1 MRNLIV
7 ITLVLT
13 GLLSAS
19 ATADAFGRRCRGTV
33 VVSSC
38 PTYYYSCPAY
48 YYSCP
53 TTVIE
58 EVPVF
63 AVSPYLVPQVATV
76 PLTAYAGAPYG
87 APYQGVSYQNGY
99 QNGSPGAPYQNGY
112 QNGSPAAQ
120 QGAVSGLT
128 AEEVMILR
136 QLIQALKDRQQN
148 PLKDQARYRP

>member
-63 AVSPYLVPQVATV
+63 AVSPYMVPPIRACHTRMGTRTGRLARHTKMGTRTGRRRLNRGQ
-76 PLTAYAGAPYG
+76 Y
-87 APYQGVSYQNGY
+87 
-99 QNGSPGAPYQNGY
+99 
-112 QNGSPAAQ
+112 PA
-120 QGAVSGLT
+120 
-128 AEEVMILR
+128 
-136 QLIQALKDRQQN
+136 
-148 PLKDQARYRP
+148 